1 MSMQMLSAF
10 AADLGAERRGVD
22 VRIER
27 ICHDSRRVQPGDL
40 YVALRG
46 EVHDGHR
53 FLAEAK
59 AAGAVAALVDQWS
72 DSELPQLRV
81 DDTLLGLQAM
91 AAAWRN
97 RQTMPVVAVTGSN
110 GKTTT
115 KQLLASIFL
124 SRGPVLATA
133 GNLNNHI
140 GVPLT
145 LLALRAE
152 HRTAVIEMG
161 ANHAGEIALLTR
173 LARPDVGVVTQA
185 GDAHLEGF
193 GSRAGVARAKGELF
207 SGLGEGIAVINADD
221 AYADLWA
228 DLAGNTRQ
236 IRFGL
241 QPGADVRAEELQPQQ
256 VGGAPGTRFLL
267 ETPVGR
273 ARVHLPLPGMHNV
286 MNALAAA
293 SCAVAIGVDI
303 GEIVSGLAG
312 VQAAQ
317 GRLSWK
323 VTREGARL
331 LDDSYNANP
340 TSLQAGMELLAAQ
353 SGRRYLVLGAMAE
366 LGPDAGRLHYE
377 AGVAARA
384 LGIDGLYGLGPLVAE
399 AVRGFGGGARVFD
412 DVTELTAALKSQLD
426 SNSIVLV
433 KGSRSARMERVVE
446 ALTGGTS
453 GGVH

>member
-10 AADLGAERRGVD
+10 AADIGAEFRGADMRV
-22 VRIER
+22 ER
-27 ICHDSRRVQPGDL
+27 ICHDSRRVRPGDL

-53 FLAEAK
+53 FLADAK
-59 AAGAVAALVDQWS
+59 AAGAVAALVDHWS
-72 DSELPQLRV
+72 DCGLPQLRV
-81 DDTLLGLQAM
+81 DDVLLGLQAM

-97 RQTMPVVAVTGSN
+97 KHTMPVIAVTGSN

-115 KQLLASIFL
+115 KQLLASIFAT
-124 SRGPVLATA
+124 RGPVLATE

-193 GSRAGVARAKGELF
+193 GSRSGVARAKGELF
-207 SGLGEGIAVINADD
+207 SGLGDGIAAINADD

-228 DLAGNTRQ
+228 DMAGDTRQ

-241 QPGADVRAEELQPQQ
+241 QAGADVHAEDVQPQLIGD
-256 VGGAPGTRFLL
+256 VLGSRFVL

-273 ARVHLPLPGMHNV
+273 ARVKLPLPGTHNV
-286 MNALAAA
+286 MNALAAV
-293 SCAVAIGVDI
+293 SCAVAIGLDI
-303 GEIVSGLAG
+303 SEIASGLAG

-323 VTREGARL
+323 TTTEGARL

-353 SGRRYLVLGAMAE
+353 PGRRYLVLGAMAE
-366 LGPDAGRLHYE
+366 LGDDAARLHHE

-384 LGIDGLYGLGPLVAE
+384 LGIDGLYGLGSLVDE
-399 AVRGFGGGARVFD
+399 AVRGFGGDARVFD
-412 DVTELTAALKSQLD
+412 EVAELAAALKSQLD

-446 ALTGGTS
+446 ALTGEKS